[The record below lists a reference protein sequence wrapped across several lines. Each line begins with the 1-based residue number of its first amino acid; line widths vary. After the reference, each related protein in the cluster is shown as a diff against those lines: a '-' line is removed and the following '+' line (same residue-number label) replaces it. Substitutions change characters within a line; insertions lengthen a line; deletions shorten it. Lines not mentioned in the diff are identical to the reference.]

1 MKRNRTE
8 SLNPRKKPQQRRS
21 RVTIDTIFEAT
32 IQVLLA
38 NGLDRITTIQ
48 IADRAGVSVGS
59 LYQYFPNKR
68 ALLAAVVK
76 RHVSEVVDATI
87 AACKS
92 AHGKTIGE
100 MCATMMAAFVD
111 AKTRRPE
118 VSRALYLPSAAV
130 NADAIVKEESSRCAL
145 AVHDML
151 ITASD
156 AKFAQPQL
164 VSRRPDRIHRRT
176 YEGDHRSW
184 RRSQHVRKTEA
195 ASHRAEC
202 GLSERDVDYR
212 GGLDACDVRRDLGQK
227 AAGVYG
233 EIRGGPGIVD
243 IPAMCEVFPTA
254 ASQGRNQ
261 EN

>member
-1 MKRNRTE
+1 MTRNRTE
-8 SLNPRKKPQQRRS
+8 ALSPRKKPQQERS

-38 NGLDRITTIQ
+38 NGLDKITTIQ
-48 IADRAGVSVGS
+48 IADRAGVSIGS

-68 ALLAAVVK
+68 ALMAAVVK
-76 RHVSEVVDATI
+76 RHVGEVVDATI

-92 AHGKTIGE
+92 VHGKTIGE
-100 MCATMMAAFVD
+100 MCATMMTAFVD

-130 NADAIVKEESSRCAL
+130 NAETIVKEEAGRCAQ

-164 VSRRPDRIHRRT
+164 VSNVLIASIVGPTRATI
-176 YEGDHRSW
+176 EAGGNRSTFE
-184 RRSQHVRKTEA
+184 SLKLHLTALCVGYLKE
-195 ASHRAEC
+195 
-202 GLSERDVDYR
+202 
-212 GGLDACDVRRDLGQK
+212 VRRNL
-227 AAGVYG
+227 
-233 EIRGGPGIVD
+233 P
-243 IPAMCEVFPTA
+243 
-254 ASQGRNQ
+254 
-261 EN
+261 